1 MSEKINYRSLTVKNN
16 AKISDVDDKH
26 YFSNKSITKMRFA
39 ISFETAPTKAR
50 LMSKK
55 AGEHVKLSQLD
66 EDALQKRL
74 LLTNSWISNCD
85 QKAGLILAATSV
97 ILPIVVSNS
106 VFLEIIQKNVKNLC
120 EILNV
125 YSLVFIL
132 TLALFIILLSACIFY
147 LFKCLEGKV
156 DSSVFSEKELQT
168 ESLLF
173 FQTIAKKSFR
183 QYKTEIK
190 QINKKKI
197 FEDYLSQI
205 YINSKICT
213 VKFTNYN
220 KGLKFL
226 KWSLGVLVTL
236 FVQIIL

>member
-1 MSEKINYRSLTVKNN
+1 MTVKNN

-125 YSLVFIL
+125 GVEVIYSLVFIL

>member
-190 QINKKKI
+190 QINEKKI

-220 KGLKFL
+220 KGLKYL

>member
-190 QINKKKI
+190 QINEKKI
-197 FEDYLSQI
+197 FADYLSQI

>member
-1 MSEKINYRSLTVKNN
+1 
-16 AKISDVDDKH
+16 
-26 YFSNKSITKMRFA
+26 MRFA
-39 ISFETAPTKAR
+39 ISFETAPTTTR
-50 LMSKK
+50 VMSQK

-74 LLTNSWISNCD
+74 LLINSWISNCD

-97 ILPIVVSNS
+97 LLPIVASNS
-106 VFLEIIQKNVKNLC
+106 DLLETTQKTVNNLR

-125 YSLVFIL
+125 GVEVIYSLVFIL
-132 TLALFIILLSACIFY
+132 TLALFIILLSTCIFY

-173 FQTIAKKSFR
+173 FQTIAKKSFK

-190 QINKKKI
+190 QINEKKI

-220 KGLKFL
+220 KGLKYL

>member
-1 MSEKINYRSLTVKNN
+1 MTVKNN

-220 KGLKFL
+220 KGLKFF

>member
-190 QINKKKI
+190 QINEKKI
-197 FEDYLSQI
+197 FADYLSQI

-220 KGLKFL
+220 KGLKYL

>member
-1 MSEKINYRSLTVKNN
+1 
-16 AKISDVDDKH
+16 
-26 YFSNKSITKMRFA
+26 MRFA
-39 ISFETAPTKAR
+39 ISFETTPTTTR
-50 LMSKK
+50 LMSPK

-97 ILPIVVSNS
+97 LLPIVASNS
-106 VFLEIIQKNVKNLC
+106 VFLEIIQKNVKTLC
-120 EILNV
+120 DILNASV
-125 YSLVFIL
+125 EVIYSLVLIL
-132 TLALFIILLSACIFY
+132 TLALFIVLLSACIFY
-147 LFKCLEGKV
+147 LFKCLEGKIN
-156 DSSVFSEKELQT
+156 SSVFSEKDLQT

-173 FQTIAKKSFR
+173 FQTIAKKSFK
-183 QYKTEIK
+183 QYKTDIK
-190 QINKKKI
+190 HINEKKI

-220 KGLKFL
+220 KGLKYL

>member
-39 ISFETAPTKAR
+39 ISFETAPTTTR
-50 LMSKK
+50 VMSQK
-55 AGEHVKLSQLD
+55 AGEHVKSSQLD

>member
-1 MSEKINYRSLTVKNN
+1 MTVKNN
-16 AKISDVDDKH
+16 AKISDADDKH
-26 YFSNKSITKMRFA
+26 YFSNKSITKMWFA
-39 ISFETAPTKAR
+39 ISFETAPTPTR

-55 AGEHVKLSQLD
+55 TGEHVKLSQLD

>member
-173 FQTIAKKSFR
+173 FQTIAKKSFK

-190 QINKKKI
+190 QINEKKI
-197 FEDYLSQI
+197 FADYLSQI